1 MATTLN
7 ASHLKGFVKDHEID
21 ALALQVAL
29 AHRQLHEGTGLGA
42 DFLGWLTLPENY
54 DKEEYARI
62 KAAAARIQADSDV
75 LLVIGIGGS
84 YLGARAVIEAI
95 RSPFYNSLRR
105 NVPEVYFLGNGL
117 STAYLRDVLA
127 LCEGKRVSVNV
138 ISKSGTT
145 TEPALAFRI
154 CKQMLEDRYGV
165 EGAKNRIY
173 VTTDKVKG
181 ALRKLSDEAGY
192 ETFVVPDN
200 VGGRYSVLTACGLL
214 PIAVA
219 GVDTDKLFEG
229 AKDAM
234 DQLNNDDLA
243 SNPAYRYAAIRNCL
257 LRKGKQIELLVSYEP
272 RMTLMNEWYKQ
283 LFGESEGKDNKG
295 LYPSSVVYSTDL
307 HSLGQYVQDGMRT
320 MFETVL
326 HIGSSAEP
334 MVVEKAPVDFDGLN
348 YLAGK
353 SMADVNECAFQG
365 TIQAHKDGGVPNVVL
380 EVPEMNE
387 YELGYLIYFFE
398 LTCAMSGYLLG
409 VNPFDQPGVESYKKN
424 MFALM
429 GKPGFE
435 ELGKELR
442 SKLGM

>member
-307 HSLGQYVQDGMRT
+307 HSLGQYVLDGMRT

-326 HIGSSAEP
+326 HIGSCAEP